1 MLRKVYSQARGYG
14 NGNQTS
20 CEYGT
25 VVQNTTTA
33 TYNGYPI
40 GFVEATCPLY
50 CEGAPYAKR
59 NGGYSYCTEEYCVYY
74 SDLSFFWLAS
84 GN

>member
-1 MLRKVYSQARGYG
+1 MLRKVSARGYG
-14 NGNQTS
+14 KGQKDS

-25 VVQNTTTA
+25 VVQNTTVA

-50 CEGAPYAKR
+50 CEGTHYDKR
-59 NGGYSYCTEEYCVYY
+59 GGYYCTQEYCEDY
-74 SDLSFFWLAS
+74 SDLPFFWLAS